1 MKTRV
6 CCNFLVKQK
15 QGWFIENSEKVVSD
29 DGIAHKIVVF
39 LGFQFRWAEHP
50 VYLACTFAL

>member
-39 LGFQFRWAEHP
+39 QGFQFRWAEHP